1 MILLIFSMEI
11 MPSSRAATQAVR
23 YRPMLV
29 GEVRMKGASYM
40 VESYV
45 YTIGGACVATL
56 QGAHD
61 TVDVNALPAGAYF
74 YRGVDAEGN
83 NVVCKFV
90 K

>member
-1 MILLIFSMEI
+1 
-11 MPSSRAATQAVR
+11 
-23 YRPMLV
+23 
-29 GEVRMKGASYM
+29 MKGASYM

-45 YTIGGACVATL
+45 YTIGGACVITM

-61 TVDVNALPAGAYF
+61 TIDVNALPAGAYL